1 MGNTII
7 SYFQH
12 TPVIEESDNSIVT
25 ESNKPII
32 LEKVFSEI
40 GECRLCRDENILIT
54 LFCEHQ
60 FCIECF
66 HSQKYYIDKSYCVI
80 CDKPQ
85 KICKVSV
92 FSV

>member
-1 MGNTII
+1 MGNAIS
-7 SYFQH
+7 SYF
-12 TPVIEESDNSIVT
+12 TPVQAIAPPT
-25 ESNKPII
+25 YK
-32 LEKVFSEI
+32 EKVFSEM
-40 GECRLCRDENILIT
+40 GDCRLCRDENILIT
-54 LFCEHQ
+54 LSCDHQ

-66 HSQKYYIDKSYCVI
+66 HSQKYFIDESYCVI